1 MRHGWERNTA
11 STVLNPEINEI
22 AAFVRTGR
30 WAGGKPPAWLRMKI
44 SMINAYGP
52 ASGHEEI
59 RACCSKLL
67 EYIQLMEFER
77 RTEPTEASLGI

>member
-1 MRHGWERNTA
+1 
-11 STVLNPEINEI
+11 
-22 AAFVRTGR
+22 
-30 WAGGKPPAWLRMKI
+30 MKI